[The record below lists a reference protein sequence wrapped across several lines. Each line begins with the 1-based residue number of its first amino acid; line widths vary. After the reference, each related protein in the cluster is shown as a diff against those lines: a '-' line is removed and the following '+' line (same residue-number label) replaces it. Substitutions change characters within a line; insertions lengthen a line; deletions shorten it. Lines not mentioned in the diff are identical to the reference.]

1 MKRVF
6 IILLTVIFIIYSCFS
21 VFATGT
27 TIVKE
32 NEDVVVAKTIITQE
46 EQNKLEKL
54 PVEIKAK
61 SAVLMEVTSGEIL
74 MEYNADKQLFP
85 ASVTKIMTMLLVAEA
100 INSKKITLADKVTCS
115 SNAASKGGSQI
126 WLEEGES
133 MTVDE
138 LLRATAIGSANDAA
152 TLLGEY
158 VAGSETAFIDMMNK
172 RAKEL
177 KMNNTH
183 FENATGLDDTTDTH
197 LTTARD
203 IVIMSCELL
212 KYDFIRDYTTV
223 WMDSLRDGKTELV
236 NTNKLVRFYSGT
248 TGLKTGTT
256 AKAGCCVSASAE
268 RDGLHLVAVVMG
280 SDNSND
286 RFNTAKAMLNWGFSN
301 YSCVTPEI
309 NKKDLKKVQVVGGK
323 DEFVS
328 PKIPKL
334 SPVLVKKG
342 EEEKIDIKV
351 EIEESLVAPV
361 VEKQTIG
368 NIKISVGGKNV
379 AEHKITA
386 KNSVEE
392 LGLWGYM
399 KKLANFVANG
409 EMKYPKNLDNA

>member
-1 MKRVF
+1 MKRFIYFLLSF
-6 IILLTVIFIIYSCFS
+6 IIIFSMSIT
-21 VFATGT
+21 VFATDK

-32 NEDVVVAKTIITQE
+32 DENVTVAKTVVTE
-46 EQNKLEKL
+46 EDKKELEKL

-61 SAVLMEVTSGEIL
+61 AAVLMEVSSGKVL
-74 MEYNADKQLFP
+74 MGYNPDTKLFP

-100 INSKKITLADKVTCS
+100 INTKKITLADKVTCS
-115 SNAASKGGSQI
+115 ANAATKGGSQI

-158 VAGSETAFIDMMNK
+158 VAGSETAFIDMMNT

-197 LTTARD
+197 LTTAKD
-203 IVIMSCELL
+203 IAIMSCELL
-212 KYDFIRDYTTV
+212 KHDFIRDYTTV

-286 RFNTAKAMLNWGFSN
+286 RFNTAKTMLNWGFSN

-309 NKKDLKKVQVVGGK
+309 SKKALKKVAVIGGK
-323 DEFVS
+323 EDFVT
-328 PKIPKL
+328 PKTPKL
-334 SPVLVKKG
+334 SPIIVKKG
-342 EEEKIDIKV
+342 EEDKIEVKV
-351 EIEESLVAPV
+351 KIEDTLEAPV
-361 VEKQTIG
+361 EEKQTIG
-368 NIKISVGGKNV
+368 NIKIMIEGKSVS
-379 AEHKITA
+379 EYKITA
-386 KNSVEE
+386 KKGVEK
-392 LGLWGYM
+392 LGFWGYM

-409 EMKYPKNLDNA
+409 EKEYPETHHNA